1 MISNTPCFQIALSID
16 EFCPQDKV
24 IEKEGGDQRGGGESR
39 ATPTSATEDDKM
51 SSGDVIAEIQED
63 GGTAGGGRLTAKVNK
78 LLIRR
83 SEIVCLFVWSFTLF
97 VCCDS

>member
-24 IEKEGGDQRGGGESR
+24 IDKVGGDQGGSR
-39 ATPTSATEDDKM
+39 ATPTTATEDDKM
-51 SSGDVIAEIQED
+51 SGGSVVAEIQQD
-63 GGTAGGGRLTAKVNK
+63 GGTAGGGRLTAKVSK

-83 SEIVCLFVWSFTLF
+83 SEVVGLVICFVRLS
-97 VCCDS
+97 